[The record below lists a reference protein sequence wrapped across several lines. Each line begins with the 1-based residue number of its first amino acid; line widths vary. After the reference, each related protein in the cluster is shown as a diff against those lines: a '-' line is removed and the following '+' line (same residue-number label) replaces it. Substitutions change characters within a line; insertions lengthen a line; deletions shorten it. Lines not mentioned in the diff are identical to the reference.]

1 MSNNEIK
8 NVLKEHLGHNVEIN
22 FKTTSD
28 KAYETGIIKDV
39 NDFIVCLEYR
49 TKDGTS
55 VQVFVDIEE
64 IRTLRFWN
72 EPSYAEYIGSG
83 DGYEKSKYLSFVLP
97 EKVKGLGFKIL
108 EYIFKIFLKKGKSAL
123 VNIYYHKFY
132 DVSDTLNVINRI
144 DSFLKGDEFIHY
156 RNLINNNIKNVYL
169 MNWGKPKYYPFSK
182 AIILEAPISENYLYF
197 FSILILLSLYISCSK
212 NNMRNYEELHRKV
225 LNELLTFLEK
235 IPDDTKELQ
244 AYYKNMYRKVI
255 RV

>member
-8 NVLKEHLGHNVEIN
+8 NVLNKYLGHNVGIN
-22 FKTTSD
+22 FKTISD
-28 KAYETGIIKDV
+28 ETYESGIIKDV

-55 VQVFVDIEE
+55 VQVFVNIEE
-64 IRTLRFWN
+64 IRVLRFW
-72 EPSYAEYIGSG
+72 
-83 DGYEKSKYLSFVLP
+83 DGPVPAQNISSDDVYEKSKYLSFVLP

-108 EYIFKIFLKKGKSAL
+108 EYIFKIFLKKEKSAI

-169 MNWGKPKYYPFSK
+169 MNWGKHKYYPFSK
-182 AIILEAPISENYLYF
+182 AIIVEASISENYLYF
-197 FSILILLSLYISCSK
+197 FSILILLSLYISYSK

-244 AYYKNMYRKVI
+244 VYYKNMYRRVI
-255 RV
+255 